1 MATSLVNRKMNP
13 ALARRIEASVT
24 GQRHQRSTAHRTVR
38 WTSLLRAAVVL
49 GVSGLIGAFY
59 LAVRH
64 EHAEM
69 RQARA
74 NLLAQWNTFAATL
87 TENDRGFLDRVERTL
102 APLQG
107 AYPGDS
113 IAGELRSPGAL
124 EAWLAR
130 PAVYVRGPL
139 SAFAGSNTMLRTASA
154 SSKDTLLLC
163 LLEPPQSRDEKALL
177 AKARLSML
185 GGAGLSQATPNVI
198 RLYDAKVGLPL
209 LQPAWSERI
218 KDAKDLLTLA
228 QLERELNR
236 APLALAK
243 RAVRTDLLIAAI
255 DEPHVKAGVTE
266 LDGENLHDIRLVVTQ
281 LDTDRPLIRLRRTVD
296 PSWISGRRRPEYAR
310 ELDGCRF
317 ALEVRD
323 AVRGSLPQTES
334 TAR

>member
-24 GQRHQRSTAHRTVR
+24 GRRQSNTRRRVR
-38 WTSLLRAAVVL
+38 WTSLIRAAVVL
-49 GVSGLIGAFY
+49 GVSGLMGAFY

-74 NLLAQWNTFAATL
+74 SVLAQWNTFAATL
-87 TENDRGFLDRVERTL
+87 TENDRGFLERVQRTL

-107 AYPGDS
+107 DYPGDA
-113 IAGELRSPGAL
+113 IASELRSPGAL

-139 SAFAGSNTMLRTASA
+139 SAFAGGSAMLHTASE

-163 LLEPPQSRDEKALL
+163 LLDPPQSRDEKTLL
-177 AKARLSML
+177 AKARLSMI
-185 GGAGLSQATPNVI
+185 GGAGLFQATPNVI

-243 RAVRTDLLIAAI
+243 RAVRTDLLIAVI

-281 LDTDRPLIRLRRTVD
+281 LDTDRPLLRLRRTVD
-296 PSWISGRRRPEYAR
+296 PSWISSRRRPEYAR
-310 ELDGCRF
+310 ELDGCKF

-323 AVRGSLPQTES
+323 AVHGTLAQTES